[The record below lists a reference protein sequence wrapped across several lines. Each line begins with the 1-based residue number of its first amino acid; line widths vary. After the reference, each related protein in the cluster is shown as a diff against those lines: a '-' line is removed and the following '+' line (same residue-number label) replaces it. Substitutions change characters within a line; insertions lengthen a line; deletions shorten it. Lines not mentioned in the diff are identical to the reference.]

1 MPYIE
6 INGEQMMQCDY
17 CGNIWDGC
25 AQCNCWKWIDYDADA
40 NEVAEDANANEV
52 TQDANANEVTQ
63 DATEEV
69 EVLSV
74 NNSDIIL
81 KFIDLI
87 KCTDILLLKE
97 KIETIND
104 VEKYLQSI
112 EILNELIN

>member
-40 NEVAEDANANEV
+40 NEVAEDANEV
-52 TQDANANEVTQ
+52 AE

-97 KIETIND
+97 KLETIND